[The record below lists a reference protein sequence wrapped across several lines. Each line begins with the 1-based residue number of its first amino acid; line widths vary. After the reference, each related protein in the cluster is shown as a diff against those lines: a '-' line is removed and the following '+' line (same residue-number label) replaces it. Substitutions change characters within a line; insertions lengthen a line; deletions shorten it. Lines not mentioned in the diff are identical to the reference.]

1 MEADMAEQEPQEP
14 VMTGEGNQPEGTGY
28 APPDTGLGEDA
39 ESEIPVGVDEI
50 EHEAPADD
58 AGGDAEGGTATIDV
72 SAIPD
77 AEGTARDETDAPET
91 GEAADADAGGEAEAD
106 AEGEAEADSGGDV
119 EADAGGDEADAEG
132 DEGPAAEGGDEA
144 EAEAGDE
151 AESPA

>member
-91 GEAADADAGGEAEAD
+91 GEADAEAEAD
-106 AEGEAEADSGGDV
+106 AGGEAEADSGGDV
-119 EADAGGDEADAEG
+119 EVDA
-132 DEGPAAEGGDEA
+132 GGDEA
-144 EAEAGDE
+144 EAESGDE
-151 AESPA
+151 AESTA